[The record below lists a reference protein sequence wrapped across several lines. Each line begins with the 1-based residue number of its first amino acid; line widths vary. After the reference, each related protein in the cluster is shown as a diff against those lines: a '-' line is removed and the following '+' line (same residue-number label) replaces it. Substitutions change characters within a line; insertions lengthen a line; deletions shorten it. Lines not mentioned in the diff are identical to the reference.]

1 MMCDWTRSDHAFTI
15 SVQEPD
21 LPSLAGH
28 VLANAQQGAVKHI
41 MLMYQHALLVVD
53 ASTEQINVM
62 WCMQELLSLFPNVH
76 TDPELGSAY
85 IATALRNT
93 VTLSDEQ

>member
-1 MMCDWTRSDHAFTI
+1 
-15 SVQEPD
+15 
-21 LPSLAGH
+21 
-28 VLANAQQGAVKHI
+28 
-41 MLMYQHALLVVD
+41 
-53 ASTEQINVM
+53 M

-76 TDPELGSAY
+76 TDPKLGSAY